1 MEAPGTAE
9 IDVQFGAMQS
19 DTARFIVPDIEVDL
33 GLFPGVEIDVDGAYA
48 IEGPDNGRFAFDH
61 PAPDNI
67 WVAAKLGL
75 YDSRN
80 EGETSAWA
88 LGAQLGPKF
97 PTARDLTGSV
107 TRASRIGPRLGRQPL
122 RREHRWSARSGP
134 EIWRN
139 RTIGIEGGLDAEFD
153 LGRWGLSVTGELGG
167 VRYFSADPHELH
179 ATAGINWG
187 VNDLLDSRSSGLS
200 AFYRAAI
207 TKVCFSASHPRSS
220 CGSKKGNRQRRRGE
234 DFLFLSNQNS
244 WLLLAPC
251 SFFSLRETDSNESA
265 RSPSVGCNERG

>member
-19 DTARFIVPDIEVDL
+19 DTARFVVPDVEVDL
-33 GLFPGVEIDVDGAYA
+33 GLFPRVEIDIDGAYA
-48 IEGPDNGRFAFDH
+48 IEGPDDGRFAFDH

-75 YDSRN
+75 YDSRE

-97 PTARDLTGSV
+97 PTARDLHGL
-107 TRASRIGPRLGRQPL
+107 GYEGLLLLGRVWDDSHFVVNIGGLLDP
-122 RREHRWSARSGP
+122 GP

-139 RTIGIEGGLDAEFD
+139 RTVGIEGGLDAEFD

-167 VRYFSADPHELH
+167 VRYFSSDPHELH

-187 VNDLLDSRSSGLS
+187 VNDMLDHLDGRARRLPTGRRSRGC
-200 AFYRAAI
+200 AARHLAQGQA
-207 TKVCFSASHPRSS
+207 VAV
-220 CGSKKGNRQRRRGE
+220 GGNRRDVSSRQDQSCLIRKPPWR
-234 DFLFLSNQNS
+234 
-244 WLLLAPC
+244 LLAP
-251 SFFSLRETDSNESA
+251 
-265 RSPSVGCNERG
+265 